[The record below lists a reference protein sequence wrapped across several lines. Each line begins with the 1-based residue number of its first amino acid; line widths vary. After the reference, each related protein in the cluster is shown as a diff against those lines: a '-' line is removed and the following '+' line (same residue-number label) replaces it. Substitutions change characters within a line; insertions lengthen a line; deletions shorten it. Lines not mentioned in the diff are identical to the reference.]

1 MLEECLQCLVGTLR
15 REEVVHTEDEF
26 SRANIVEIEILV
38 LVPSDIALFVNHLG
52 RVFLQVVEDSLIVGF
67 SILAL
72 ESALVVLII

>member
-1 MLEECLQCLVGTLR
+1 M
-15 REEVVHTEDEF
+15 HTEDEF
-26 SRANIVEIEILV
+26 RRAHIVEIEILV
-38 LVPSDIALFVNHLG
+38 LVTGDIALLVNHLG